1 MVWRNNTG
9 KFRSMTDPQRIVS
22 VGQVG
27 SADIIGVQPVTITP
41 EMVGKVIGQAI
52 AIEVITQVFD
62 GLKKAGLTAAKTVGE
77 WVGIGKGE
85 AEPYTLKIN
94 GEDRKSTR
102 LNSSH
107 SRASR
112 MPSSA

>member
-9 KFRSMTDPQRIVS
+9 KFRSMNDPQRIVS

-52 AIEVITQVFD
+52 AIEV
-62 GLKKAGLTAAKTVGE
+62 KTP
-77 WVGIGKGE
+77 KG
-85 AEPYTLKIN
+85 
-94 GEDRKSTR
+94 RQ
-102 LNSSH
+102 
-107 SRASR
+107 
-112 MPSSA
+112 

>member
-9 KFRSMTDPQRIVS
+9 KFRSLTDPQRIVS

-41 EMVGKVIGQAI
+41 EMVGKVIGQYRDW
-52 AIEVITQVFD
+52 ET
-62 GLKKAGLTAAKTVGE
+62 
-77 WVGIGKGE
+77 
-85 AEPYTLKIN
+85 
-94 GEDRKSTR
+94 DRKSTR

-107 SRASR
+107 EIPSR

>member
-9 KFRSMTDPQRIVS
+9 KFRSITDPQRIVS

-52 AIEVITQVFD
+52 AIEV
-62 GLKKAGLTAAKTVGE
+62 KTP
-77 WVGIGKGE
+77 KGRQSE
-85 AEPYTLKIN
+85 EQK
-94 GEDRKSTR
+94 
-102 LNSSH
+102 
-107 SRASR
+107 RASKK
-112 MPSSA
+112 